1 MSRQT
6 DIDQLYHFKL
16 AFRKVF
22 CGRTNRTSDCPKFCP
37 GKDLTINSWNTMKL
51 SDLIGVKEDKD
62 V

>member
-6 DIDQLYHFKL
+6 DIDLLYHFKK
-16 AFRKVF
+16 AFRNVF

-37 GKDLTINSWNTMKL
+37 GKDLNINSWNTMKL